1 MVPLLVVLDPLIS
14 PHATSRSAAPS
25 ASAPPPIVRKTS
37 RRLNR
42 FSNDN
47 PWSAMSASPPY
58 KGFKFVTTRNI
69 VSEPAYV
76 NLSRRPPASPRSP
89 DPARPAGP
97 LLALERR
104 GLRRGD
110 LAAVRRPLRAAGGEE
125 HRPENPRRTGLAGPF
140 DDGRGGRPAQVPR
153 TDPALSGSAGRAAQ
167 PVAPDPGWGAH
178 DRAADPEGRSHE
190 PSAGL
195 RAERARAVGAAADA
209 ESRGRRR
216 RTAAQ

>member
-42 FSNDN
+42 LSNDN

-58 KGFKFVTTRNI
+58 KGFKFVSTRNI

-104 GLRRGD
+104 GLRRGH

-125 HRPENPRRTGLAGPF
+125 HRPENPGRTRLARPL
-140 DDGRGGRPAQVPR
+140 DDRRGGRPAQGAR
-153 TDPALSGSAGRAAQ
+153 ADPALPGSTGWPAQ
-167 PVAPDPGWGAH
+167 PAPPDGRRSTHHG
-178 DRAADPEGRSHE
+178 AADPKGRSHE
-190 PSAGL
+190 PPAGL
-195 RAERARAVGAAADA
+195 GAVRARAVGAAADA
-209 ESRGRRR
+209 QPRSRR
-216 RTAAQ
+216 